1 MKKKMKRNMKKNMKK
16 KILLSVV
23 SFSLAV
29 GAGAHDD
36 LIYRTQAGW
45 NFDIGNQ
52 SVISQT
58 LDAVFTGGA
67 CVGDYD
73 GDGRVDICE
82 VETTGEMIKWVW
94 KINNG
99 KKDWITSTPVGFG
112 ISATDKYVTGDFNG
126 DGKTDIAV
134 MRSGAGGLA
143 TWYIDFSPCE
153 GNIDARGQFGLP
165 GDIPLSGDFNGDGID
180 DLAVYRP
187 STSTWY
193 VAFSS
198 LTGYPEFDMPLAIN
212 GVVFGTAEDVP
223 FTGDFNGDGYTDMA
237 LYRASTGQILIN
249 YWSADKLQ
257 YEHYADSNGYGTV
270 DCTVT
275 VPLTGVLAVM
285 SADADQ
291 SRPAVLPL
299 ATLEETG
306 KEVNLRH
313 GWTCIFDNSLDVD
326 KWARNLEAAGINTLE
341 YHPWMRAHEEVA
353 PQTETWN
360 TYVGDDRLWT
370 SKAMMK
376 KKIEKFRSIGGRSVC
391 YTGIY
396 AATPAFA
403 HTCPDWAMRN
413 AGDRSFITY
422 GGSYLY
428 LMSTNE
434 SVDAPYTIGGET
446 YKNFNDY
453 FVHQAVTAQKE
464 YNWDGYR
471 WDWYGLPDS
480 YVCDGTEA
488 ACNFSSEMAPLVKR
502 LDLAVKEQHAD
513 VTTTALQLP
522 STNGNIPHYTT
533 GAVANHQFMELW
545 PFGTGTKYTDLY
557 RDIYEAKSRY
567 PDKPVFANF
576 YPPAEMNLTTGWPKQ
591 NIDYQFA
598 TCLSAGGYPAAQ
610 VVDGVA
616 SFTDPV
622 PFHAVNYPLEVLE
635 QIARWNKFT
644 EAYGAYLYYSNRA
657 YVIADY
663 NQSDLVLD
671 NADGIYAKLKRR
683 WDKRTGRADALIVD
697 LVNYGSSVDLRWD
710 VVNTAPAAKATGLSF
725 TLPEDAV
732 PADLYCV
739 TLEGS
744 RKVDYTREGD
754 KVKVSLSSL
763 GTFATLVLHL
773 NSTVGM
779 PEAPA
784 EKSVAFDL
792 FPFRYD
798 AGGET
803 LRSEETAAITILDDQ
818 EPLIV
823 SNDYNGNVSQI
834 QTVTDAFA
842 GEKALQVTPGMI
854 RFTTTSDGAIRV
866 PLDRF
871 NRFKIAVRSHNTT
884 ACWFG
889 FRLIKPSDSSPV
901 WETKDLFYR
910 VGYSQPGLAYLT
922 LTPVKPKVDEWVE
935 YERDLREDIT
945 GLWGEDWADAIVVS
959 VFMGPVDRNSADY
972 DNLIFMSDKYTGI
985 ESSKKKEEISVCFDD
1000 GGSRMII
1007 SGGTGQERLCEIR
1020 LADMG
1025 GRICYEDRLRFGNG
1039 VLSCSIPPLSQGAYL
1054 LTISDVEQE
1063 GYHRLYASVVF
1074 R

>member
-471 WDWYGLPDS
+471 RDWYGLPDS

-502 LDLAVKEQHAD
+502 LDLAVKEQRAD

>member
-502 LDLAVKEQHAD
+502 LDLAVKEQRVD

>member
-1 MKKKMKRNMKKNMKK
+1 MKRNMKKNMKK

-23 SFSLAV
+23 SLSLTA

-99 KKDWITSTPVGFG
+99 KKDWITSTPVSFG

-249 YWSADKLQ
+249 YWSADKPQ

-502 LDLAVKEQHAD
+502 LDLAVKEQRAD

-671 NADGIYAKLKRR
+671 NADGVYAKLKRR

-744 RKVDYTREGD
+744 RKIDYTREGD
-754 KVKVSLSSL
+754 KVKVSLPSL

-1000 GGSRMII
+1000 EGSRMII

-1039 VLSCSIPPLSQGAYL
+1039 VLSCNIPPLSQGAYL

-1063 GYHRLYASVVF
+1063 GYHRLYASVVL

>member
-1 MKKKMKRNMKKNMKK
+1 
-16 KILLSVV
+16 
-23 SFSLAV
+23 
-29 GAGAHDD
+29 
-36 LIYRTQAGW
+36 
-45 NFDIGNQ
+45 
-52 SVISQT
+52 
-58 LDAVFTGGA
+58 
-67 CVGDYD
+67 
-73 GDGRVDICE
+73 
-82 VETTGEMIKWVW
+82 
-94 KINNG
+94 
-99 KKDWITSTPVGFG
+99 
-112 ISATDKYVTGDFNG
+112 
-126 DGKTDIAV
+126 
-134 MRSGAGGLA
+134 
-143 TWYIDFSPCE
+143 
-153 GNIDARGQFGLP
+153 
-165 GDIPLSGDFNGDGID
+165 
-180 DLAVYRP
+180 
-187 STSTWY
+187 
-193 VAFSS
+193 
-198 LTGYPEFDMPLAIN
+198 
-212 GVVFGTAEDVP
+212 
-223 FTGDFNGDGYTDMA
+223 
-237 LYRASTGQILIN
+237 
-249 YWSADKLQ
+249 
-257 YEHYADSNGYGTV
+257 
-270 DCTVT
+270 
-275 VPLTGVLAVM
+275 
-285 SADADQ
+285 
-291 SRPAVLPL
+291 
-299 ATLEETG
+299 
-306 KEVNLRH
+306 
-313 GWTCIFDNSLDVD
+313 
-326 KWARNLEAAGINTLE
+326 
-341 YHPWMRAHEEVA
+341 
-353 PQTETWN
+353 
-360 TYVGDDRLWT
+360 
-370 SKAMMK
+370 
-376 KKIEKFRSIGGRSVC
+376 
-391 YTGIY
+391 
-396 AATPAFA
+396 
-403 HTCPDWAMRN
+403 
-413 AGDRSFITY
+413 
-422 GGSYLY
+422 
-428 LMSTNE
+428 
-434 SVDAPYTIGGET
+434 
-446 YKNFNDY
+446 
-453 FVHQAVTAQKE
+453 
-464 YNWDGYR
+464 
-471 WDWYGLPDS
+471 
-480 YVCDGTEA
+480 
-488 ACNFSSEMAPLVKR
+488 MAPLVKR
-502 LDLAVKEQHAD
+502 LDLAVKEQRAD

-663 NQSDLVLD
+663 NQSDLALD

-1063 GYHRLYASVVF
+1063 GYHRLYASVVL

>member
-285 SADADQ
+285 SADTDQ

-502 LDLAVKEQHAD
+502 LDLAVKEQRAD

>member
-471 WDWYGLPDS
+471 WDWYGLRDS

-502 LDLAVKEQHAD
+502 LDLAVKEQRAD

>member
-99 KKDWITSTPVGFG
+99 KKDWITSTPVSFG

-249 YWSADKLQ
+249 YWSADKPQ

-326 KWARNLEAAGINTLE
+326 KWARNLEAAGINTQE

-453 FVHQAVTAQKE
+453 FVHQAVTTQKE

-502 LDLAVKEQHAD
+502 LDLAVKEQRAD

-671 NADGIYAKLKRR
+671 NDDGIYAKLKRR

-1063 GYHRLYASVVF
+1063 GYHRLYASVVL

>member
-1 MKKKMKRNMKKNMKK
+1 MKKKMKRNMKK

-249 YWSADKLQ
+249 YWSADKPQ

-502 LDLAVKEQHAD
+502 LDLAVKEQRAD

-522 STNGNIPHYTT
+522 STNGDIPHYTT

-663 NQSDLVLD
+663 NRSDLVLD

-683 WDKRTGRADALIVD
+683 WDKRTGRTDALIVD

-744 RKVDYTREGD
+744 RKIDYTREGD
-754 KVKVSLSSL
+754 KVKVSLLSL

-1000 GGSRMII
+1000 EGFRMII

-1063 GYHRLYASVVF
+1063 GYHRLYASVVL

>member
-1 MKKKMKRNMKKNMKK
+1 
-16 KILLSVV
+16 
-23 SFSLAV
+23 
-29 GAGAHDD
+29 
-36 LIYRTQAGW
+36 
-45 NFDIGNQ
+45 
-52 SVISQT
+52 
-58 LDAVFTGGA
+58 
-67 CVGDYD
+67 
-73 GDGRVDICE
+73 
-82 VETTGEMIKWVW
+82 
-94 KINNG
+94 
-99 KKDWITSTPVGFG
+99 
-112 ISATDKYVTGDFNG
+112 
-126 DGKTDIAV
+126 
-134 MRSGAGGLA
+134 
-143 TWYIDFSPCE
+143 
-153 GNIDARGQFGLP
+153 
-165 GDIPLSGDFNGDGID
+165 
-180 DLAVYRP
+180 
-187 STSTWY
+187 
-193 VAFSS
+193 
-198 LTGYPEFDMPLAIN
+198 
-212 GVVFGTAEDVP
+212 
-223 FTGDFNGDGYTDMA
+223 
-237 LYRASTGQILIN
+237 
-249 YWSADKLQ
+249 
-257 YEHYADSNGYGTV
+257 
-270 DCTVT
+270 
-275 VPLTGVLAVM
+275 
-285 SADADQ
+285 
-291 SRPAVLPL
+291 
-299 ATLEETG
+299 
-306 KEVNLRH
+306 
-313 GWTCIFDNSLDVD
+313 
-326 KWARNLEAAGINTLE
+326 
-341 YHPWMRAHEEVA
+341 
-353 PQTETWN
+353 
-360 TYVGDDRLWT
+360 
-370 SKAMMK
+370 
-376 KKIEKFRSIGGRSVC
+376 
-391 YTGIY
+391 
-396 AATPAFA
+396 
-403 HTCPDWAMRN
+403 
-413 AGDRSFITY
+413 
-422 GGSYLY
+422 
-428 LMSTNE
+428 
-434 SVDAPYTIGGET
+434 
-446 YKNFNDY
+446 
-453 FVHQAVTAQKE
+453 
-464 YNWDGYR
+464 
-471 WDWYGLPDS
+471 
-480 YVCDGTEA
+480 
-488 ACNFSSEMAPLVKR
+488 MAPLVKR
-502 LDLAVKEQHAD
+502 LDLAVKEQRAD

-591 NIDYQFA
+591 NIDHQFA

-663 NQSDLVLD
+663 NQSDLALD
-671 NADGIYAKLKRR
+671 NDDGIYAKLKRR

-798 AGGET
+798 VGGET

-871 NRFKIAVRSHNTT
+871 IRFKIAVRSHNTT

-935 YERDLREDIT
+935 YERDLREDII

-1063 GYHRLYASVVF
+1063 GYHRLYASVVL

>member
-1 MKKKMKRNMKKNMKK
+1 MKK

-502 LDLAVKEQHAD
+502 LDLAVKEQRAD

-754 KVKVSLSSL
+754 KGKVSLSSL

-1025 GRICYEDRLRFGNG
+1025 GHICYEDRLRFGNG

-1063 GYHRLYASVVF
+1063 GYHRLYASVVL

>member
-488 ACNFSSEMAPLVKR
+488 SCNFSSEMAPLVKR
-502 LDLAVKEQHAD
+502 LDLAVKEQRAD

>member
-249 YWSADKLQ
+249 YWSADKPQ

-464 YNWDGYR
+464 YKWDGYR

-502 LDLAVKEQHAD
+502 LDLAVKEQRAD

-725 TLPEDAV
+725 TLPEDVV

-779 PEAPA
+779 PEALA

-1039 VLSCSIPPLSQGAYL
+1039 VLSCSIPPLS
-1054 LTISDVEQE
+1054 
-1063 GYHRLYASVVF
+1063 
-1074 R
+1074 

>member
-299 ATLEETG
+299 ATREETG
-306 KEVNLRH
+306 KEVNLLH
-313 GWTCIFDNSLDVD
+313 GWTCIFDDSLDVD

-502 LDLAVKEQHAD
+502 LDLAVKEQRAD

-1025 GRICYEDRLRFGNG
+1025 GHICYEDRLRFGNG

-1063 GYHRLYASVVF
+1063 GYHRLYASVVL

>member
-1 MKKKMKRNMKKNMKK
+1 M
-16 KILLSVV
+16 
-23 SFSLAV
+23 
-29 GAGAHDD
+29 
-36 LIYRTQAGW
+36 
-45 NFDIGNQ
+45 
-52 SVISQT
+52 
-58 LDAVFTGGA
+58 
-67 CVGDYD
+67 
-73 GDGRVDICE
+73 
-82 VETTGEMIKWVW
+82 
-94 KINNG
+94 
-99 KKDWITSTPVGFG
+99 
-112 ISATDKYVTGDFNG
+112 
-126 DGKTDIAV
+126 
-134 MRSGAGGLA
+134 
-143 TWYIDFSPCE
+143 
-153 GNIDARGQFGLP
+153 
-165 GDIPLSGDFNGDGID
+165 
-180 DLAVYRP
+180 
-187 STSTWY
+187 
-193 VAFSS
+193 
-198 LTGYPEFDMPLAIN
+198 
-212 GVVFGTAEDVP
+212 
-223 FTGDFNGDGYTDMA
+223 
-237 LYRASTGQILIN
+237 
-249 YWSADKLQ
+249 
-257 YEHYADSNGYGTV
+257 
-270 DCTVT
+270 
-275 VPLTGVLAVM
+275 
-285 SADADQ
+285 
-291 SRPAVLPL
+291 
-299 ATLEETG
+299 
-306 KEVNLRH
+306 
-313 GWTCIFDNSLDVD
+313 
-326 KWARNLEAAGINTLE
+326 
-341 YHPWMRAHEEVA
+341 
-353 PQTETWN
+353 
-360 TYVGDDRLWT
+360 
-370 SKAMMK
+370 
-376 KKIEKFRSIGGRSVC
+376 
-391 YTGIY
+391 
-396 AATPAFA
+396 
-403 HTCPDWAMRN
+403 
-413 AGDRSFITY
+413 
-422 GGSYLY
+422 
-428 LMSTNE
+428 
-434 SVDAPYTIGGET
+434 
-446 YKNFNDY
+446 
-453 FVHQAVTAQKE
+453 TAQKE

-502 LDLAVKEQHAD
+502 LDLAVKEQRAD

>member
-249 YWSADKLQ
+249 YWSADKPQ

-502 LDLAVKEQHAD
+502 LDLAVKEQRAD

-622 PFHAVNYPLEVLE
+622 PFHAVNYSLEVLE

-663 NQSDLVLD
+663 NQSDLALD
-671 NADGIYAKLKRR
+671 NDDGIYAKLKRR
-683 WDKRTGRADALIVD
+683 WDKRTGWADALIVD

-985 ESSKKKEEISVCFDD
+985 ESSKKKEEISVCFDG

-1063 GYHRLYASVVF
+1063 GYHRLYASVVL

>member
-1 MKKKMKRNMKKNMKK
+1 
-16 KILLSVV
+16 
-23 SFSLAV
+23 
-29 GAGAHDD
+29 
-36 LIYRTQAGW
+36 
-45 NFDIGNQ
+45 
-52 SVISQT
+52 
-58 LDAVFTGGA
+58 
-67 CVGDYD
+67 
-73 GDGRVDICE
+73 
-82 VETTGEMIKWVW
+82 
-94 KINNG
+94 
-99 KKDWITSTPVGFG
+99 
-112 ISATDKYVTGDFNG
+112 
-126 DGKTDIAV
+126 
-134 MRSGAGGLA
+134 
-143 TWYIDFSPCE
+143 
-153 GNIDARGQFGLP
+153 
-165 GDIPLSGDFNGDGID
+165 
-180 DLAVYRP
+180 
-187 STSTWY
+187 
-193 VAFSS
+193 
-198 LTGYPEFDMPLAIN
+198 
-212 GVVFGTAEDVP
+212 
-223 FTGDFNGDGYTDMA
+223 
-237 LYRASTGQILIN
+237 
-249 YWSADKLQ
+249 
-257 YEHYADSNGYGTV
+257 
-270 DCTVT
+270 
-275 VPLTGVLAVM
+275 
-285 SADADQ
+285 
-291 SRPAVLPL
+291 
-299 ATLEETG
+299 
-306 KEVNLRH
+306 
-313 GWTCIFDNSLDVD
+313 
-326 KWARNLEAAGINTLE
+326 
-341 YHPWMRAHEEVA
+341 
-353 PQTETWN
+353 
-360 TYVGDDRLWT
+360 
-370 SKAMMK
+370 
-376 KKIEKFRSIGGRSVC
+376 
-391 YTGIY
+391 
-396 AATPAFA
+396 
-403 HTCPDWAMRN
+403 
-413 AGDRSFITY
+413 
-422 GGSYLY
+422 
-428 LMSTNE
+428 
-434 SVDAPYTIGGET
+434 
-446 YKNFNDY
+446 
-453 FVHQAVTAQKE
+453 
-464 YNWDGYR
+464 
-471 WDWYGLPDS
+471 
-480 YVCDGTEA
+480 
-488 ACNFSSEMAPLVKR
+488 
-502 LDLAVKEQHAD
+502 
-513 VTTTALQLP
+513 
-522 STNGNIPHYTT
+522 
-533 GAVANHQFMELW
+533 
-545 PFGTGTKYTDLY
+545 
-557 RDIYEAKSRY
+557 
-567 PDKPVFANF
+567 
-576 YPPAEMNLTTGWPKQ
+576 MNLTTGWPKQ

>member
-1 MKKKMKRNMKKNMKK
+1 M
-16 KILLSVV
+16 
-23 SFSLAV
+23 
-29 GAGAHDD
+29 
-36 LIYRTQAGW
+36 
-45 NFDIGNQ
+45 
-52 SVISQT
+52 
-58 LDAVFTGGA
+58 
-67 CVGDYD
+67 
-73 GDGRVDICE
+73 
-82 VETTGEMIKWVW
+82 
-94 KINNG
+94 
-99 KKDWITSTPVGFG
+99 
-112 ISATDKYVTGDFNG
+112 
-126 DGKTDIAV
+126 
-134 MRSGAGGLA
+134 
-143 TWYIDFSPCE
+143 
-153 GNIDARGQFGLP
+153 
-165 GDIPLSGDFNGDGID
+165 
-180 DLAVYRP
+180 
-187 STSTWY
+187 
-193 VAFSS
+193 
-198 LTGYPEFDMPLAIN
+198 
-212 GVVFGTAEDVP
+212 
-223 FTGDFNGDGYTDMA
+223 
-237 LYRASTGQILIN
+237 
-249 YWSADKLQ
+249 
-257 YEHYADSNGYGTV
+257 
-270 DCTVT
+270 
-275 VPLTGVLAVM
+275 
-285 SADADQ
+285 
-291 SRPAVLPL
+291 
-299 ATLEETG
+299 
-306 KEVNLRH
+306 
-313 GWTCIFDNSLDVD
+313 
-326 KWARNLEAAGINTLE
+326 
-341 YHPWMRAHEEVA
+341 
-353 PQTETWN
+353 
-360 TYVGDDRLWT
+360 
-370 SKAMMK
+370 
-376 KKIEKFRSIGGRSVC
+376 
-391 YTGIY
+391 
-396 AATPAFA
+396 
-403 HTCPDWAMRN
+403 
-413 AGDRSFITY
+413 
-422 GGSYLY
+422 
-428 LMSTNE
+428 
-434 SVDAPYTIGGET
+434 
-446 YKNFNDY
+446 
-453 FVHQAVTAQKE
+453 
-464 YNWDGYR
+464 
-471 WDWYGLPDS
+471 
-480 YVCDGTEA
+480 
-488 ACNFSSEMAPLVKR
+488 
-502 LDLAVKEQHAD
+502 
-513 VTTTALQLP
+513 
-522 STNGNIPHYTT
+522 
-533 GAVANHQFMELW
+533 
-545 PFGTGTKYTDLY
+545 
-557 RDIYEAKSRY
+557 
-567 PDKPVFANF
+567 
-576 YPPAEMNLTTGWPKQ
+576 
-591 NIDYQFA
+591 
-598 TCLSAGGYPAAQ
+598 
-610 VVDGVA
+610 
-616 SFTDPV
+616 
-622 PFHAVNYPLEVLE
+622 
-635 QIARWNKFT
+635 
-644 EAYGAYLYYSNRA
+644 
-657 YVIADY
+657 
-663 NQSDLVLD
+663 
-671 NADGIYAKLKRR
+671 
-683 WDKRTGRADALIVD
+683 
-697 LVNYGSSVDLRWD
+697 NYGSSVDLRWD

-901 WETKDLFYR
+901 CETKDLFYR

-1063 GYHRLYASVVF
+1063 GYHRLYASVVL

>member
-99 KKDWITSTPVGFG
+99 KKDWITSTPVSFG

-249 YWSADKLQ
+249 YWSADKPQ

-376 KKIEKFRSIGGRSVC
+376 KKIEKFRGIGGRSVC

-502 LDLAVKEQHAD
+502 LDLAVKEQRAD

-1007 SGGTGQERLCEIR
+1007 SGGTWQERLCEIR

-1063 GYHRLYASVVF
+1063 GYHRLYASVVL

>member
-1 MKKKMKRNMKKNMKK
+1 M
-16 KILLSVV
+16 
-23 SFSLAV
+23 
-29 GAGAHDD
+29 
-36 LIYRTQAGW
+36 
-45 NFDIGNQ
+45 
-52 SVISQT
+52 
-58 LDAVFTGGA
+58 
-67 CVGDYD
+67 
-73 GDGRVDICE
+73 
-82 VETTGEMIKWVW
+82 
-94 KINNG
+94 
-99 KKDWITSTPVGFG
+99 
-112 ISATDKYVTGDFNG
+112 
-126 DGKTDIAV
+126 
-134 MRSGAGGLA
+134 
-143 TWYIDFSPCE
+143 
-153 GNIDARGQFGLP
+153 
-165 GDIPLSGDFNGDGID
+165 
-180 DLAVYRP
+180 
-187 STSTWY
+187 
-193 VAFSS
+193 
-198 LTGYPEFDMPLAIN
+198 
-212 GVVFGTAEDVP
+212 
-223 FTGDFNGDGYTDMA
+223 
-237 LYRASTGQILIN
+237 
-249 YWSADKLQ
+249 
-257 YEHYADSNGYGTV
+257 
-270 DCTVT
+270 
-275 VPLTGVLAVM
+275 
-285 SADADQ
+285 
-291 SRPAVLPL
+291 
-299 ATLEETG
+299 
-306 KEVNLRH
+306 
-313 GWTCIFDNSLDVD
+313 
-326 KWARNLEAAGINTLE
+326 
-341 YHPWMRAHEEVA
+341 
-353 PQTETWN
+353 
-360 TYVGDDRLWT
+360 
-370 SKAMMK
+370 
-376 KKIEKFRSIGGRSVC
+376 
-391 YTGIY
+391 
-396 AATPAFA
+396 
-403 HTCPDWAMRN
+403 
-413 AGDRSFITY
+413 
-422 GGSYLY
+422 
-428 LMSTNE
+428 
-434 SVDAPYTIGGET
+434 
-446 YKNFNDY
+446 
-453 FVHQAVTAQKE
+453 TAQKE

-502 LDLAVKEQHAD
+502 LDLAVKEQRAD

-854 RFTTTSDGAIRV
+854 RLTTTSDGAIRV

>member
-1 MKKKMKRNMKKNMKK
+1 MKRNMKKNMKK

-249 YWSADKLQ
+249 YWSADKPQ

-502 LDLAVKEQHAD
+502 LDLAVKEQRAD

-644 EAYGAYLYYSNRA
+644 EAYGAYLYYSNRV

-663 NQSDLVLD
+663 NQSDLALD
-671 NADGIYAKLKRR
+671 NDDGIYTKLKRR

-754 KVKVSLSSL
+754 KVKVPLSSL

-972 DNLIFMSDKYTGI
+972 DNLIFMSDKYTRI

-1063 GYHRLYASVVF
+1063 GYHRLYASVVL

>member
-249 YWSADKLQ
+249 YWSADKPQ

-502 LDLAVKEQHAD
+502 LDLAVKEQRAD

-635 QIARWNKFT
+635 QITRWNKFT

-985 ESSKKKEEISVCFDD
+985 ESSKKK
-1000 GGSRMII
+1000 R
-1007 SGGTGQERLCEIR
+1007 R
-1020 LADMG
+1020 
-1025 GRICYEDRLRFGNG
+1025 
-1039 VLSCSIPPLSQGAYL
+1039 
-1054 LTISDVEQE
+1054 
-1063 GYHRLYASVVF
+1063 
-1074 R
+1074 

>member
-502 LDLAVKEQHAD
+502 LDLAVKEQRAD
-513 VTTTALQLP
+513 VTTTTLQLP